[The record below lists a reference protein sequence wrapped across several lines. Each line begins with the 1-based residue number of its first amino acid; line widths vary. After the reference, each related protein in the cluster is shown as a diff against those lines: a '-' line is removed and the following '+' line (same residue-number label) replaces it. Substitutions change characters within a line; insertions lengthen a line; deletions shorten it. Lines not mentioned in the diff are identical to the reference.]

1 MTALNLPEYNVRTC
15 SKDGKT
21 MIFDILRNKY
31 VALTPEEWVRQHFVN
46 YLINYKGY
54 PKSLMNNEVKIIQNG
69 ITRRCDTIL
78 YGQDL
83 NPRLII
89 EYKSTDI
96 KITQKVFDQITRYNM
111 VLNVDFLIVSNGI
124 EHYCCRIN
132 YAKKS
137 YSFLQ
142 DIPEYKSLI

>member
-124 EHYCCRIN
+124 EHYCCKIN
-132 YAKKS
+132 YAEKS

-142 DIPEYKSLI
+142 DIPEYNSLI